1 MFLLWFVFGL
11 CVVAHSMAPWDWL
24 TEILQRKNQN
34 K

>member
-11 CVVAHSMAPWDWL
+11 CAIALSMAAWDWL
-24 TEILQRKNQN
+24 TEIFQRKNQN